1 MASLSVPN
9 WLLYLV
15 RPHWGT
21 YFNVFLWHR
30 KLQHKCFPSR
40 WGIYCN
46 LRTAS
51 IRRTLLVSVPVGV
64 RIVTRILMAGIKQ
77 KNVSVPVGARIA
89 THIFQIRLSQGVK
102 IAFVRIHKFERYSY
116 VFSYTFIQFNQ
127 KIQGVRMSRQFYVC
141 LTFALE

>member
-116 VFSYTFIQFNQ
+116 VFHTHFFNFIRKYNGCECPGNF
-127 KIQGVRMSRQFYVC
+127 M
-141 LTFALE
+141 FA